1 MKKYKQRMY
10 LSIKYDQWMFMRWFT
25 E

>member
-1 MKKYKQRMY
+1 MKKYKQHMY
-10 LSIKYDQWMFMRWFT
+10 LYIKYDQWMFMRWFT